1 MLDIFFSH
9 YVYLFWMKIWIRV
22 GMTVNMKL
30 KSMFFKLA
38 TVQGKLGYK
47 LR

>member
-22 GMTVNMKL
+22 VVKVVVVMKL
-30 KSMFFKLA
+30 KSMFF
-38 TVQGKLGYK
+38 
-47 LR
+47 